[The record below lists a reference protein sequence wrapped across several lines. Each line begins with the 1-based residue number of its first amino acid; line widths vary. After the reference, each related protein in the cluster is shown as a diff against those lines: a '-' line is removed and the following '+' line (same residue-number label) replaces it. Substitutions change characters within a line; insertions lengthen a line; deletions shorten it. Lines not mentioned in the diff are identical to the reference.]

1 MLNYSTHAIEG
12 LLEMRPHLRGA
23 EDKAGIDGFING
35 VRDAAKFE
43 MPDRGR
49 IIYGLGDMPEGLAM
63 TRLPFP
69 EVVLEIPYTPVNSHK
84 GEMIDA
90 PKRLVLARE
99 VVWEERTT
107 CPRPVEY
114 GESPTHV
121 RVDVAYQNERDR
133 KWYLQP
139 VGALVESGA
148 VSGLFPKNPSADPF
162 ADQRYGGAAFPLT
175 SCPTLPIASSIVLHD
190 KGPEWYSHM
199 VSNDVGAE
207 VCILAEMLAVL
218 ACTNVTTETR
228 PAPEKLV
235 RNRLRNGREPFYDT
249 HLLVLAGRVV
259 TAQGGNISVSTKDE
273 DGFKVREHVRRGHI
287 RRLSDGRTV
296 WVNNTLVAAGSK
308 SGRSDKTYSVK
319 G

>member
-12 LLEMRPHLRGA
+12 LLGIRSRMRGA
-23 EDKAGIDGFING
+23 EDKAGLDGFVNG
-35 VRDAAKFE
+35 VRDAPKFE

-49 IIYGLGDMPEGLAM
+49 ILYGLGDMPEGLTI

-69 EVVLEIPYTPVNSHK
+69 EIVLEIPYTPDERVK
-84 GEMIDA
+84 GRMIDA

-99 VVWEERTT
+99 VAWHGEASP
-107 CPRPVEY
+107 PRPVEY
-114 GESPTHV
+114 GERPTHV
-121 RVDVAYQNERDR
+121 RVDVAYENEKDR
-133 KWYLQP
+133 QWYLQP

-148 VSGLFPKNPSADPF
+148 VSGVFGKNPGVDPF
-162 ADQRYGGAAFPLT
+162 SDFRYGGAAYPLMA
-175 SCPTLPIASSIVLHD
+175 CPTLPISASIVFRNN
-190 KGPEWYSHM
+190 GPEWYAHM

-218 ACTNVTTETR
+218 ACANVTTETR

-235 RNRLRNGREPFYDT
+235 RNRLKNGREPFYDT
-249 HLLVLAGRVV
+249 HLLVLAGRIV
-259 TAQGGNISVSTKDE
+259 TAQGGSVSISDE

-296 WVNNTLVAAGSK
+296 WVNNTLVAAG
-308 SGRSDKTYSVK
+308 RSDKTYSVK
-319 G
+319 R

>member
-12 LLEMRPHLRGA
+12 LLEIRPRLRGA
-23 EDKAGIDGFING
+23 EDKAGMDAFING

-49 IIYGLGDMPEGLAM
+49 IIYGLGDMPEGLTM
-63 TRLPFP
+63 SRLPFP
-69 EVVLEIPYTPVNSHK
+69 EIVLEIPYTPVESLK

-99 VVWEERTT
+99 VVWHAQADY
-107 CPRPVEY
+107 PRPVEY
-114 GESPTHV
+114 GEAPTHM

-148 VSGLFPKNPSADPF
+148 VSGIFEKNPGVDPF
-162 ADQRYGGAAFPLT
+162 ADHRYGGAAFPLMA
-175 SCPTLPIASSIVLHD
+175 CPTLPISASIVFRD
-190 KGPEWYSHM
+190 NGPEWYAHM

-235 RNRLRNGREPFYDT
+235 RNRLKNGREPFYDT

-259 TAQGGNISVSTKDE
+259 TGRGGSVSISDE

-308 SGRSDKTYSVK
+308 GGRSDKTYSVK